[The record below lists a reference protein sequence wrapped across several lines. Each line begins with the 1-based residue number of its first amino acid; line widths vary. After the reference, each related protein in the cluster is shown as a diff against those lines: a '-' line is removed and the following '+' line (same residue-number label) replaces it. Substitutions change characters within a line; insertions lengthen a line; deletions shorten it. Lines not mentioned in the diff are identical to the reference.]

1 MIINESIKAVIFDL
15 DGTLLDSMWIWKQI
29 DIDYLSKFGL
39 ELPPDLQTAIEGM
52 SFSETAVYIKN
63 RFNIPDSLDKMKS
76 DWNEMAEDF
85 YRHKVK
91 MKDGAE
97 EFLLELKNRG
107 IKTGIATS
115 NSMELLSAALDGIGI
130 RKFFDAPHVSCEVNK
145 GKPAPDIY
153 LLVAEDLSVPP
164 ENCLVFEDIT
174 QGIEAGHAAGMKV
187 CGVQDEFADI
197 HGHKIEELADYYIR
211 SYKEI
216 EFYDGKI

>member
-1 MIINESIKAVIFDL
+1 
-15 DGTLLDSMWIWKQI
+15 
-29 DIDYLSKFGL
+29 
-39 ELPPDLQTAIEGM
+39 
-52 SFSETAVYIKN
+52 
-63 RFNIPDSLDKMKS
+63 MK
-76 DWNEMAEDF
+76 WL
-85 YRHKVK
+85 K

-164 ENCLVFEDIT
+164 ENCLVFEDIPE
-174 QGIEAGHAAGMKV
+174 GILAGKAAGMKTIAV
-187 CGVQDEFADI
+187 YDEFSEGQDEE
-197 HGHKIEELADYYIR
+197 KRKLADLYIHDFG
-211 SYKEI
+211 
-216 EFYDGKI
+216 EFLSMEQDS